1 MLSPGGL
8 AEMIPRNIP
17 LSHLIDFLVVTR
29 CGSINKAA
37 ELLHVTQPALTR
49 SIKRLEDQL
58 GVPLLVRTPTG
69 IAPTDFGRTL
79 VPYLQ
84 KIEGQLR
91 QGLSDID
98 ALRGMSSGRIAFGTT
113 TTFGQQIIPAALGRF
128 LQHWPRLSVEVM
140 DGVKATHLEHLR
152 SGRLDFVLAP
162 ISVVEQEPDLLQEE
176 LFTDSIGIMAR
187 AGNPICQKRDLTL
200 HDLLPL
206 SWVIPSQGTQLRP
219 RLENVFRNE
228 GLELPPFV
236 VEMGAPTL
244 VKRLILTTD
253 RIGSMNRIHVKPE
266 LLRGE
271 LIELEGSWRF
281 IHCPFGVFTRKGVSL
296 APAVK
301 ELILNIKS
309 AIREFDL
316 HADPA

>member
-1 MLSPGGL
+1 
-8 AEMIPRNIP
+8 MIPRNIP

-29 CGSINKAA
+29 CGSINKAS

-79 VPYLQ
+79 IPYLQ
-84 KIEGQLR
+84 KIESQLR
-91 QGLSDID
+91 QGLSVID
-98 ALRGMSSGRIAFGTT
+98 SLRGVSSGHIAFGTT
-113 TTFGQQIIPAALGRF
+113 TTFGQHIIPAALGRF

-140 DGVKATHLEHLR
+140 DGVKDTHLEHLR
-152 SGRLDFVLAP
+152 NGRLDFVLAP
-162 ISVVEQEPDLLQEE
+162 ISVAEQEPDLLQEE

-187 AGNPICQKRDLTL
+187 AGNPLCQRRDLTL
-200 HDLLPL
+200 HDLLAHC
-206 SWVIPSQGTQLRP
+206 WVIPSQGTQLRP
-219 RLENVFRNE
+219 RLENVFRSQ

-236 VEMGAPTL
+236 VEMGAPNL
-244 VKRLILTTD
+244 IKRLIQTTD
-253 RIGSMNRIHVKPE
+253 RIGPINRMHVRPE
-266 LLRGE
+266 LRRGDMV
-271 LIELEGSWRF
+271 ELEGAWRF
-281 IHCPFGVFTRKGVSL
+281 IQCPFGIFTRKGVSL

-316 HADPA
+316 HAEPAELQV